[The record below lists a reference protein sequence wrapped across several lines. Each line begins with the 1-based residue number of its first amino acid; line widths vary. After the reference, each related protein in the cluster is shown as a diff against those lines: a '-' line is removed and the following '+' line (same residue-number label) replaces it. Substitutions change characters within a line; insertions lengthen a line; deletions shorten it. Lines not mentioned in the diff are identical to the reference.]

1 MNDVIEE
8 MNFVLKKWSA
18 NWRKISGLRSLWPQV
33 RPPLRSGLNFN
44 AMHCI
49 AIVVKIGIAMTIL
62 TIIDTHGKNLNN

>member
-33 RPPLRSGLNFN
+33 WPPLRSGLNFN
-44 AMHCI
+44 AI
-49 AIVVKIGIAMTIL
+49 AIL
-62 TIIDTHGKNLNN
+62 TTIDTHGKYLIIN